1 VSHWTEA
8 DVFRVVSMAKLL
20 IVDDSYFMRVVLRG
34 ILKSRNHTVVEAT
47 DGNEAVEVYRREKP
61 DVVTM
66 DITMPNKDG
75 IDAAHEILAE
85 DQSAKIVMVSALGQE
100 ALTKKIAEAGVSDFL
115 VKPFDPEQVL
125 EVVDRLLD

>member
-1 VSHWTEA
+1 MSHWTET

-20 IVDDSYFMRVVLRG
+20 IVDDSYFMRVVIRG

-85 DQSAKIVMVSALGQE
+85 DPSAKIVMVSALGQE